1 MADAYMEVAARIA
14 LARERFLSAG
24 ETRDGEV
31 RESIL
36 ASWRRS
42 RFWDVD
48 VDRIEP
54 PYRADLEPDN
64 RLVRSAQPVLD
75 RLEQELSDAPMSIIL
90 TDARGWVL
98 QRRVGDRSLH
108 RQLDEV
114 SLTAG
119 FSYAEEFIGTNGI
132 GTALEEKR
140 AAQVFGHEHFSER
153 LQSLSCAGAV
163 VRHPLTGRVEGLVDL
178 TCWRVDASPLM
189 RALAGEAARDVARR
203 LVEADSERERALLRE
218 FMAACQRTRRPV
230 LSLNDDLVITNARGA
245 QLLQPQ
251 DHAALQEWAAGLL
264 RSSRERSGEL
274 QLSRGEV
281 VRVRG
286 RLVSSRAGAAGA
298 LVEIESVEAPPRPR
312 AGGRRRAGAEPR
324 PLPLPGLAGRSP
336 VWLEARQGAIAACQ
350 RRAPLLL
357 QGEPGVGKL
366 ALARAVHQRFFPA
379 ERLRVLDAA
388 GVREAGAAA
397 WLDGVRRE
405 LGEPGGTV
413 VLRHLDL
420 LARTPTA
427 EALAAE
433 LAAPRPR
440 PSPWVVATLAAGAA
454 ATGSQALRPLLAR
467 FPAPVTVPPL
477 RYRIDDLR
485 DLVPLLLERWGAPGT
500 AGCTAEALQT
510 LLRCAW
516 PRNVAQL
523 EEALRRALE
532 RRGGGQIRLED
543 LPADCHAVTRR
554 VLTRW
559 EWIERDAIVGA
570 LVEAGGNRA
579 RAAAKLGISRATIY
593 RKISA
598 FGIGLP

>member
-1 MADAYMEVAARIA
+1 MADAYMEAATRIA

-24 ETRDGEV
+24 EARAGEV

-54 PYRADLEPDN
+54 PYRADLELDN

-108 RQLDEV
+108 RQLDKV
-114 SLTAG
+114 SLAAG

-230 LSLNDDLVITNARGA
+230 LSLNGDLVITNARGA

-251 DHAALQEWAAGLL
+251 DHVALQEWAADLL
-264 RSSRERSGEL
+264 RSSREASGEL

-281 VRVRG
+281 VRLRG
-286 RLVSSRAGAAGA
+286 RPVPSRAGAAGA
-298 LVEIESVEAPPRPR
+298 LVEIESVEAPRPR

-350 RRAPLLL
+350 RRARLLL
-357 QGEPGVGKL
+357 RGEPGVGKL
-366 ALARAVHQRFFPA
+366 ALARAVHQRFLPA

-388 GVREAGAAA
+388 DALQAGTAA

-413 VLRHLDL
+413 VLRHLDQL
-420 LARTPTA
+420 DATAA

-440 PSPWVVATLAAGAA
+440 PPLPWVVATLTAGAA
-454 ATGSQALRPLLAR
+454 AAPGQALRPLLTR

-485 DLVPLLLERWGAPGT
+485 DLVPLLLERRGAPET
-500 AGCTAEALQT
+500 AGCTPEALQT

-516 PRNVAQL
+516 PGNVAQL

-543 LPADCHAVTRR
+543 LPSDCHAVTRR

-598 FGIGLP
+598 FGIGLH